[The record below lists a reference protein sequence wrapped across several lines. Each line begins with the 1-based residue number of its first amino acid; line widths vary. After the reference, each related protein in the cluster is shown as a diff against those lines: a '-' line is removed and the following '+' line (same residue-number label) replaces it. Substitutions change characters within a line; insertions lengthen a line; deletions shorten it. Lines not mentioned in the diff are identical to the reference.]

1 MKKNGKVRKDKPSD
15 ILRQTRLAKLIA
27 ENGGKTPIGKLMI
40 QAGYA
45 PGYARNPDKLKKTLS
60 WEQLM
65 QKNLPDDLI
74 SQKHNEL
81 LSSMTIDHY
90 IFPNAVTDEMI
101 KQILDQVAGCKLL
114 RVQRNPQW
122 ARAFFAVPDNRSR
135 KDAIDM
141 AYKLKGKY
149 PKGSQEEHEVIIHVK
164 ND

>member
-1 MKKNGKVRKDKPSD
+1 MNKNGKVRKDKPQD
-15 ILRQTRLAKLIA
+15 LLRQRLLIKLLS
-27 ENGGKTPIGKLMI
+27 EDGGKSPLGRLMI
-40 QAGYA
+40 KAGYTKS
-45 PGYARNPDKLKKTLS
+45 YAKTPQKVKQTLS

-65 QKNLPDDLI
+65 EKNLPDDLL
-74 SQKHNEL
+74 SKKHNEL

-90 IFPNAVTDEMI
+90 TFPNAVTDETI

-122 ARAFFAVPDNRSR
+122 VRAYFAIPDNRSR

-141 AYKLKGKY
+141 AYKLKSKY
-149 PKGSQEEHEVIIHVK
+149 PKGSQEEHEVTIHVK